1 MHARYESIKVKQKCS
16 STFRINYTSTHE
28 INRIIYSLKNKD
40 SCGYNKISTSIL
52 QISAPYIL
60 SPLTHIC
67 NKILSTGT
75 FPARLKFSE
84 VRPLF
89 KKGSK
94 GELSN
99 YRPISLLTTFSKII
113 ERIIYKNL
121 YNYLTVHNIFA
132 AEQFGSREGLSTDM
146 ATHALLNSVLL
157 SLDKNNLVRALF
169 CDLEKAFNC
178 VNHNILL
185 LKMEFYGI
193 SGTANKSYLEDRFQ
207 RVVIKDNMLNKTAS
221 TWEPIKHGVP
231 QGSILGCL
239 LFLIY
244 INDLAQ
250 ISKDLVNPILFADN
264 TCFIISNR
272 HVHEFKMNANLVLNE
287 SINWFHSNLLS
298 LNFNKTHLL
307 QFLTKQQNKVTF
319 QIIVPDSI
327 IANINS
333 TKFLGLL
340 IDNTLSCVVVLKG

>member
-1 MHARYESIKVKQKCS
+1 M
-16 STFRINYTSTHE
+16 
-28 INRIIYSLKNKD
+28 
-40 SCGYNKISTSIL
+40 
-52 QISAPYIL
+52 
-60 SPLTHIC
+60 
-67 NKILSTGT
+67 
-75 FPARLKFSE
+75 
-84 VRPLF
+84 
-89 KKGSK
+89 
-94 GELSN
+94 SN

-132 AEQFGSREGLSTDM
+132 TEQFGFREGLSTDVV
-146 ATHALLNSVLL
+146 THALLNSVLL
-157 SLDKNNLVRALF
+157 SLDKNNLVAVLF

-185 LKMEFYGI
+185 SKTEFCGI
-193 SGTANKSYLEDRFQ
+193 SGTANKLIKSYLEDRFQ

-231 QGSILGCL
+231 QGSILGPL
-239 LFLIY
+239 SFLTY

-250 ISKDLVNPILFADN
+250 ISKDLVNPILFADD

-272 HVHEFKMNANLVLNE
+272 DAHEFKMNVNLVLNK

-298 LNFNKTHLL
+298 LNFNKTHFL
-307 QFLTKQQNKVTF
+307 QFLTKQQKKVTF
-319 QIIVPDSI
+319 QIIVSDSI

-333 TKFLGLL
+333 TKFVGLL
-340 IDNTLSCVVVLKG
+340 IDNTVSWKGHILELTSKLNKACYAIRAVRSIMSLQSLKLFIFLPFTV